1 MTATTTPTL
10 MERPAE
16 GLYATPGEPLSF
28 ASEIHVRAFLLRA
41 QAGNLLIYNAPGLTS
56 AAPELERLGGV
67 QRHYL
72 NHSHEAMF
80 DSTGIEA
87 PLFVHEHDRDPVAA
101 TMHIRGTFTR
111 RHRLADDFEVI
122 PTPGHTPGATA
133 YLWDSGTHRFLFTGD
148 SLYLGPEGWRA
159 AVLSGS
165 DRDAYLTSLA
175 LIRDL
180 DFDVL
185 VPWAAP
191 AGAPYISATTAAD
204 TRARLDEIIERV
216 REGSNR

>member
-1 MTATTTPTL
+1 MTSPTL
-10 MERPAE
+10 MERPVE
-16 GLYATPGEPLSF
+16 DLYATPGEPLSF
-28 ASEIHVRAFLLRA
+28 APEVHVRAFLLRRE
-41 QAGNLLIYNAPGLTS
+41 AGNVLLYNVAGLAS

-67 QRHYL
+67 ERHYL

-80 DSTGIEA
+80 GSAGIAA
-87 PLFVHEHDRDPVAA
+87 PLFVHERDHDEVAP
-101 TMHIRGTFTR
+101 TMHVRGTFSR
-111 RHRLADDFEVI
+111 RHRPTDDFEVI

-133 YLWDSGTHRFLFTGD
+133 YLWDSGVHRFLFTGD
-148 SLYLGPEGWRA
+148 SLYLGTDGWHA
-159 AVLSGS
+159 GVLSSS
-165 DRDAYLTSLA
+165 DRGAYLESLA

-191 AGAPYISATTAAD
+191 AGAPYVSATSATD

-216 REGSNR
+216 RGGATR